1 MDTAED
7 DGSLFW
13 AGSVICSEDSVIRD
27 SLRYK
32 GKRIITFPSLL
43 KWQIF
48 PFPELITEIL
58 NTGKKF
64 MGCPVEIEFAV
75 NLFHDKKPPEFFL
88 LQIRPMMI
96 SNLDVKNNLK
106 IKSSDDVFI
115 KSTVSLGNGHFNGI
129 KNIIFVDPKSFQP
142 GKSRDVAKEIGYFN
156 NKLSSEPYLLVG
168 PGRWGSADPW
178 LGIPVN
184 WQDIS
189 NVKIMVDLGMKD
201 FPVDH
206 SFGSHFF
213 QNVTSRRIGYFT
225 ISHKGKEDIFDLK
238 WVRELPLKEQKE
250 FSSWYQLDVPLRIS
264 INGQNGIGVG
274 LKPEVQKTDVMD
286 EQESPGI

>member
-1 MDTAED
+1 
-7 DGSLFW
+7 
-13 AGSVICSEDSVIRD
+13 
-27 SLRYK
+27 
-32 GKRIITFPSLL
+32 L

-75 NLFHDKKPPEFFL
+75 NLFKDKKPPEFIL

-142 GKSRDVAKEIGYFN
+142 GKSRDVAREIGYFN

-178 LGIPVN
+178 LGIPVD

-189 NVKIMVDLGMKD
+189 NVKIMVELGMKD

-264 INGQNGIGVG
+264 INGQNGLGVG